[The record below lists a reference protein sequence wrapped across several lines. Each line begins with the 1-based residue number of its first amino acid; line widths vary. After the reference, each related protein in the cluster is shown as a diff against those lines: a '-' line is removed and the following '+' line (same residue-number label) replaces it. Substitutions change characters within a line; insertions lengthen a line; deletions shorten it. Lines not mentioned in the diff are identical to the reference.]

1 MINKLKLNLKEE
13 GVIYFLNI
21 IFQKI
26 LAFITIICLT
36 NNTIPEIFGQY
47 VYILSL
53 VSVFIII
60 SHFGIPI
67 LLIKNISSDK
77 DKSSRHNSLCS

>member
-1 MINKLKLNLKEE
+1 M
-13 GVIYFLNI
+13 
-21 IFQKI
+21 
-26 LAFITIICLT
+26 
-36 NNTIPEIFGQY
+36 
-47 VYILSL
+47 YISSL

-77 DKSSRHNSLCS
+77 DKSSLRHNSLCSSIIFSFFYLS